1 MNYQEALTYL
11 DELASFGIKPGL
23 QRITR
28 LTELLDLPQN
38 KYHVVHVTGT
48 NGKGS
53 VSAMLASILQA
64 SSIRTGLFTSPHLVS
79 YTERIQIDGQ
89 PIGEQDFADCLST
102 IQPYVEQ
109 MKSEGMESPTQ
120 FEVLTA
126 MAFFYFALHQVE
138 YAVIEVGIGG
148 LLDSTNV
155 VQPSVSVITNV
166 DMEHA
171 QWCGGTFEGIAR
183 HKAGIIKEGVPVVTS
198 ARGLALDVI
207 RSRAEELSSD
217 IFVEGE
223 DFRVERIADE
233 GDCQKIAFSS
243 ELLGISG
250 ETYEIRL
257 LGIYQMENSA
267 VARMTAA
274 LLRNLEERITPETI
288 RQGLKSARWP
298 ARFEQ
303 MKLGNQR
310 IILDGA
316 HNPAGM
322 TALRQSLDHY
332 FPRGP
337 RIFLLGILKDKDMD
351 AMLDRLL
358 RPDDIV
364 IVTRPESSRA
374 AAPEQLAEKVRC
386 RTPHVESFEAFE
398 KAADRAMELANSEFP
413 LIIAGSLYLVGNVR
427 RFLMER
433 SETDG

>member
-1 MNYQEALTYL
+1 MNYQEALAYL
-11 DELASFGIKPGL
+11 DQLASFGIKPGL
-23 QRITR
+23 QRIQR

-38 KYHVVHVTGT
+38 MYRVVHVTGT

-64 SSIRTGLFTSPHLVS
+64 SSIRTGLYTSPHLIS

-89 PIGEQDFADCLST
+89 PIGEQEFADCLST

-109 MKSEGMESPTQ
+109 MQEEGLECPTQ

-126 MAFFYFALHQVE
+126 MAFFCFALHQVE
-138 YAVIEVGIGG
+138 YAVIEVGLGG

-155 VQPSVSVITNV
+155 VNPSVSVITNV

-171 QWCGGTFEGIAR
+171 QWCGGTFEGIAH

-198 ARGLALDVI
+198 ARGKALEII

-223 DFRVERIADE
+223 DFRVERISCD
-233 GDCQKIAFSS
+233 DSVQKISFSS

-250 ETYEIRL
+250 ETYDLQL
-257 LGIYQMENSA
+257 LGTYQMENSA

-274 LLRNLEERITPETI
+274 LLRNLEERITSETI
-288 RQGLKSARWP
+288 SQGLRLARWP

-303 MKLGNQR
+303 MQRGTQR

-322 TALRQSLDHY
+322 SALRESLDCY
-332 FPRGP
+332 FPERP
-337 RIFLLGILKDKDMD
+337 RIYLLGILKDKDID
-351 AMLDRLL
+351 SMLERLL
-358 RPDDIV
+358 RPEDIV
-364 IVTRPESSRA
+364 IATKPDSPRA
-374 AAPEQLAEKVRC
+374 EELSLLAEKARC
-386 RTPHVESFEAFE
+386 RTPHVETAEDFE
-398 KAADRAMELANSEFP
+398 KALERTLELANSEFA
-413 LIIAGSLYLVGNVR
+413 LIVTGSLYLVGGIR
-427 RFLMER
+427 RLLLER
-433 SETDG
+433 RVADG